1 MVVALE
7 PRRAWQRTTLRGP
20 FSSSPAHYLER
31 LQKLP
36 LGRDSCCQ
44 GREQRGHSQSECA
57 VRGMGVPAMSPSPPA
72 TSLAEDLPWHCPPPV
87 PTPTSSPCL
96 SPDPKAPPSLRP
108 PETQALSKLS
118 FPEQSPCFPN
128 LPGKGERAQLLPV
141 SSWLVTAHNCPLCF
155 LWLGRDWNMAK
166 PGTQTSLICMC
177 GTWKVGED
185 KKPRPEKPTDL

>member
-20 FSSSPAHYLER
+20 FSSSPALYLER

-57 VRGMGVPAMSPSPPA
+57 VTGMGVPAMSPSPPA

-96 SPDPKAPPSLRP
+96 SPDPKAPPSLA
-108 PETQALSKLS
+108 TGNTGAVQAELPRTIAMLPQPARKGGKSAAASRLQLACHSPQLST
-118 FPEQSPCFPN
+118 
-128 LPGKGERAQLLPV
+128 LLPMAGEGLEHGQTWHTDILNMRV
-141 SSWLVTAHNCPLCF
+141 WYME
-155 LWLGRDWNMAK
+155 GR
-166 PGTQTSLICMC
+166 
-177 GTWKVGED
+177 
-185 KKPRPEKPTDL
+185 RR